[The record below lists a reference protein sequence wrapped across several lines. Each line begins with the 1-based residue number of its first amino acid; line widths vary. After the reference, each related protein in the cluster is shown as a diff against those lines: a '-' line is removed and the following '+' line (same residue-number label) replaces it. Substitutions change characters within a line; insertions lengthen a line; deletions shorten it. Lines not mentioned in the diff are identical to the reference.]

1 MPRHPN
7 QNSTKERNHSM
18 KQDNRIMLK
27 LAELLYENQLISP
40 DEKSRLVQ
48 LIRKDGE
55 V

>member
-1 MPRHPN
+1 MC
-7 QNSTKERNHSM
+7 SKKIVKEGE
-18 KQDNRIMLK
+18 DNMHQERKIMLK
-27 LAELLYENQLISP
+27 LAELLCEEQLISP